1 MNNKL
6 RKNSPGREIPSIKMG
21 IKHMSS
27 LTECII
33 CACSFT
39 CSFFLLSSNKEEYAQ
54 DQELRVQISCKW
66 YPGLHQKR
74 GDQQG
79 QGGDCPS
86 LLCPREAPSGVLRP
100 GLGPI
105 QKREGA
111 VGRVQKRATKM
122 VRELKHLPH
131 EDRLRELGL
140 FSSEKRRLWGDLIAA
155 FQYLKGA

>member
-74 GDQQG
+74 GVQQG

-86 LLCPREAPSGVLRP
+86 LLCPCEAASGVDKKGRKVLEKVHKYDQSAGAPLLQR
-100 GLGPI
+100 
-105 QKREGA
+105 QTEGA
-111 VGRVQKRATKM
+111 GLVQPGGQKAVGVTSLQPSNT
-122 VRELKHLPH
+122 
-131 EDRLRELGL
+131 
-140 FSSEKRRLWGDLIAA
+140 
-155 FQYLKGA
+155 